1 MIHAAI
7 AGLGRWGR
15 NLVEASLGHER
26 LKIVR
31 AVEPDIEAAQ
41 SFCGQHRL
49 ELTDRLETRSP
60 ITPSTRCCWR
70 RRIRCIPRR

>member
-15 NLVEASLGHER
+15 NLVEAAAHHPR

-31 AVEPDIEAAQ
+31 GRA
-41 SFCGQHRL
+41 
-49 ELTDRLETRSP
+49 
-60 ITPSTRCCWR
+60 
-70 RRIRCIPRR
+70 